1 MVWDVSSFG
10 NEQAQD
16 WLKDLIGSTSGDMIE
31 EALAKVD
38 RSDMF
43 IDGQDAERGIA
54 AAETVAASWQKPSE
68 NLPQELILW
77 LKTHSYKSSPD
88 TVRVAARVVDK
99 VAKNSELRDLWDGT
113 DASVSW
119 QRTIADLKE
128 RLEAIDFEEE
138 NDSGDTADEAVHTNG
153 QADAVAA
160 PVVESATAA
169 GALQGD
175 PEAIFNE
182 AVELVAAG
190 NHRGAVGKFNH
201 ALELDD
207 SFVLGYIGRGTSY
220 LATGKFS
227 EAVSDFNSAI
237 DREPD
242 IPDAYY
248 LRAQAY
254 FQQSNYGRAIADLSI
269 LVSMA
274 PNKLDAYV
282 MRGIANFSLGRD
294 KKALED
300 FTLVI
305 SKDAGMANAYYHRAK
320 VYEREGQFDLAGKDR
335 SEYERLLSKE
345 KV

>member
-10 NEQAQD
+10 NEQAQE
-16 WLKDLIGSTSGDMIE
+16 WLKDLVGSTSGEMVE

-43 IDGQDAERGIA
+43 IDGQDAERGVA

-68 NLPQELILW
+68 NLPQELVLW
-77 LKTHSYKSSPD
+77 IKNHGFRGSADS
-88 TVRVAARVVDK
+88 VRLAARVVDK

-113 DASVSW
+113 DASVAW

-128 RLEAIDFEEE
+128 RLESIDFEVDKEPDDKPIE
-138 NDSGDTADEAVHTNG
+138 TAQSNG
-153 QADAVAA
+153 QKAVPAGA
-160 PVVESATAA
+160 VVESATVS
-169 GALQGD
+169 GATEGD
-175 PEAIFNE
+175 PEAVFNE

-207 SFVLGYIGRGTSY
+207 GFVLGYIGRGTSY
-220 LATGKFS
+220 LATGKFA

-305 SKDAGMANAYYHRAK
+305 NRDPGMANAYYHRAK

-335 SEYERLLSKE
+335 REYERLLSKE
-345 KV
+345 TV